1 MGASEMAQ
9 SVKGL
14 ATKIDSPDNLSLIPE
29 TNKLAEENQL
39 QNIIL

>member
-9 SVKGL
+9 SMKGL
-14 ATKIDSPDNLSLIPE
+14 ATRPDSPDNLSLIPE